1 MNSRSKD
8 EIRDII
14 RKDLL
19 FIHNH
24 GVGLSNRL
32 AEALAD
38 NMSYVHE
45 LFVHLSQPSSG
56 PLVAKTPKM
65 LRKKMTQRI
74 ETILEDEVF
83 QQENISPTSSLY
95 SINEEEQKENE
106 VMGHK
111 IKRGAYKK
119 AEDNIKKQSFIL
131 NDSKKKVSNDS
142 FQYHTYGIMS

>member
-1 MNSRSKD
+1 
-8 EIRDII
+8 
-14 RKDLL
+14 
-19 FIHNH
+19 
-24 GVGLSNRL
+24 
-32 AEALAD
+32 
-38 NMSYVHE
+38 
-45 LFVHLSQPSSG
+45 
-56 PLVAKTPKM
+56 
-65 LRKKMTQRI
+65 MTQRI

-106 VMGHK
+106 IMGHK